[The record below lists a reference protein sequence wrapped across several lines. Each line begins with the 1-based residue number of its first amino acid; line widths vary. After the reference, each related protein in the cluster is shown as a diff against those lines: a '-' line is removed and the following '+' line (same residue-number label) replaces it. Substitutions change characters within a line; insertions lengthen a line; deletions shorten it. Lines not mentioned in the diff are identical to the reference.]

1 MSSRLDFEIQL
12 VNGGPDAELT
22 FGLQHSEHSQSYS
35 SAPYVNPRT
44 NRCSGKKNTC
54 LAWSTKSSRYT
65 ATPLCVGCG
74 RSEGE

>member
-1 MSSRLDFEIQL
+1 MSKLDLGIEL

-22 FGLQHSEHSQSYS
+22 FGLQHSEHPQSYS

-44 NRCSGKKNTC
+44 NRCSGKANTC
-54 LAWSTKSSRYT
+54 MAWSTKSSRYT

-74 RSEGE
+74 RSENE